1 MIHQSN
7 LKEHAVTRRER
18 ERRTVSRPPMELV
31 DFHVDQEWIHAL
43 PNAHFSQIEFR
54 PTCVSRSTLDM
65 DWTGILVDP
74 YLSKEA

>member
-31 DFHVDQEWIHAL
+31 DFHVDQEWA
-43 PNAHFSQIEFR
+43 E
-54 PTCVSRSTLDM
+54 
-65 DWTGILVDP
+65 
-74 YLSKEA
+74 